1 MKYPKDPEI
10 TSAIYSIL
18 YDLGVSAET
27 TSFFHTAYALRL
39 ATEDQQ
45 KLLLVT
51 KWLYP
56 EVARHYRSNWHAV
69 ERNIRAIVHLVW
81 TRNPKRLELLA
92 GKPLFDRPT
101 PSQFLFILSSSLI
114 QDHAA

>member
-1 MKYPKDPEI
+1 MKHPRDPEI

-27 TSFFHTAYALRL
+27 TSFFHTAYAIRL
-39 ATEDQQ
+39 ATEDPQ

-56 EVARHYRSNWHAV
+56 EVARHYHTNWHAV
-69 ERNIRAIVHLVW
+69 ERNIRTIVHLAW
-81 TRNPKRLELLA
+81 MRKPKHLEALA
-92 GKPLFDRPT
+92 GRPLLDKPT
-101 PSQFLFILSSSLI
+101 SSQFLTILSNSLI
-114 QDHAA
+114 QNHAA

>member
-1 MKYPKDPEI
+1 MKYPRDPEI

-27 TSFFHTAYALRL
+27 TSFFHTAYAIRL
-39 ATEDQQ
+39 ATEDPQ

-56 EVARHYRSNWHAV
+56 EVARHYHTNWHAV
-69 ERNIRAIVHLVW
+69 ERNIRTIVHLAW
-81 TRNPKRLELLA
+81 MRNPKHLEMLA
-92 GKPLFDRPT
+92 GKPLSNKPT
-101 PSQFLFILSSSLI
+101 SSQFLTILSNSLI
-114 QDHAA
+114 QNHAA

>member
-1 MKYPKDPEI
+1 MKHPRDPEI

-27 TSFFHTAYALRL
+27 TSFFHTAYAIRL
-39 ATEDQQ
+39 ATEDPQ

-56 EVARHYRSNWHAV
+56 EVARHYHANWHAV
-69 ERNIRAIVHLVW
+69 ERNIRTVV
-81 TRNPKRLELLA
+81 RLAWIRRAKYLEVLA
-92 GKPLFDRPT
+92 GKPLPNRPT
-101 PSQFLFILSSSLI
+101 PSQFLTILSSTLI
-114 QDHAA
+114 QNHAA

>member
-1 MKYPKDPEI
+1 MKYPRDPEI
-10 TSAIYSIL
+10 TSAIYSVL

-27 TSFFHTAYALRL
+27 TSFFHTAYAIRL

-56 EVARHYRSNWHAV
+56 EVARHYHSNWHAV
-69 ERNIRAIVHLVW
+69 ERNIRRIIHMIWLQ
-81 TRNPKRLELLA
+81 NPERLQILA
-92 GKPLFDRPT
+92 GKNLLCKPT
-101 PSQFLFILSSSLI
+101 PSQFLAILSTRLM
-114 QDHAA
+114 QDHVA

>member
-1 MKYPKDPEI
+1 MKYPRDPEI

-27 TSFFHTAYALRL
+27 TSFFHTAYAIRL
-39 ATEDQQ
+39 ATEDPQ

-56 EVARHYRSNWHAV
+56 EVARHYHTNWHAV
-69 ERNIRAIVHLVW
+69 ERNIRTVVRLAW
-81 TRNPKRLELLA
+81 TRRPEHLESLA
-92 GKPLFDRPT
+92 GKPLITRPT
-101 PSQFLFILSSSLI
+101 PSQFLSIVSNTLI
-114 QDHAA
+114 QDRAA